1 VFGNEVTPNQHQLAK
16 EFQLM
21 DNYYASGKC
30 SAEGHSWTDAAI
42 VTDYIEK
49 NVRAW
54 FRSYPHVLADA
65 LVYNKEGFIWNN
77 ALDHGKTVRIYGEAC
92 TITMKDNPSWNTI
105 YSSFLE
111 GKPIAFEN
119 KTTISR
125 VKPILSPTYPG
136 FDGPNTP
143 DQLRSDAFI
152 KELND
157 FEKMPGDQLPQLMIL
172 ALPADHTVGTRENNP
187 TPRAMVADND
197 LALGQI
203 IEALSKSRF
212 WDSTVVFVTE
222 DDSQTGWD
230 HVSAYRT
237 TGFVISPYS
246 RQQKTVHTNYNQTCM
261 VRTIEQILGIPPMN
275 VMDAT
280 ALPMFD
286 CFTAKADKT
295 PYVKLKNLTPLTE
308 MNKSTAQLTGL
319 AKKYALLSATSQFD
333 HIDGGNDD
341 LMNHIIWYA
350 QKGNTPYPKGMTIP
364 KKDLADDDE

>member
-1 VFGNEVTPNQHQLAK
+1 
-16 EFQLM
+16 M

-92 TITMKDNPSWNTI
+92 TLTMKDTPSWSTI

-136 FDGPNTP
+136 FDGPNTS

-157 FEKMPGDQLPQLMIL
+157 FEKLPGDQLPQLMIL

-203 IEALSKSRF
+203 IEALTKSRF

-286 CFTAKADKT
+286 CFTAKADKM

-364 KKDLADDDE
+364 KKDRVDDDE